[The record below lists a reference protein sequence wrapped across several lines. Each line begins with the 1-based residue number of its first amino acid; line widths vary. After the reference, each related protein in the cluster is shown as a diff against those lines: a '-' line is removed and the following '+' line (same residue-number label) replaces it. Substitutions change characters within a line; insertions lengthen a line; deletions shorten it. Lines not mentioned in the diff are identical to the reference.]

1 MDGEELIIK
10 VSLIVYRVKIWIVL
24 EDFFYIVLFNNFF

>member
-10 VSLIVYRVKIWIVL
+10 VSLIVYRVKIWIFL
-24 EDFFYIVLFNNFF
+24 EDFFYIVLFNNFL